1 MRQPGQAEVAAHNM
15 VSAPAGRWPYLATPV
30 FWSAQFGT
38 NIKSVGVPAFVR
50 YESPVHMLPYRATL
64 ADIDIAGT
72 TIPDGSVVSLMLAA
86 GSRYPAASRTRTASP
101 QTVPTTSTWVT
112 AAASTT
118 ASVPRWTA
126 SVPRWTASVPRWP
139 GWRRKW
145 RCPNWRAD
153 W

>member
-15 VSAPAGRWPYLATPV
+15 VSAPAGCWPCLATPV

-86 GSRYPAASRTRTASP
+86 GSRDPRRFPDPDRFAPDRTDN
-101 QTVPTTSTWVT
+101 TWVT
-112 AAASTT
+112 AAAST
-118 ASVPRWTA
+118 TA